1 MHPTSHDLP
10 KAARAAMVA
19 LLNANLATTLDLA
32 LQAKYAHWNVKGP
45 SFIALHELFDQ
56 VHAAAMTMADTMAE
70 RVTALG
76 GTAGGTARIVAASS
90 ALKEYRLKAAGG
102 AEHVKALAAA
112 IAGLAKPVRNAIDV
126 AAQAGDAGTSDLFTA
141 ASRELDKLLWL
152 VEAHG

>member
-1 MHPTSHDLP
+1 MHPTSNDLP
-10 KAARAAMVA
+10 KATRAAMVA
-19 LLNANLATTLDLA
+19 LLNTNLATTLDLA

-56 VHAAAMTMADTMAE
+56 VHAAAMTLADTIAE

-76 GTAGGTARIVAASS
+76 GTANGTARIVATAS
-90 ALKEYRLKAAGG
+90 ALKEYKLKAAGG
-102 AEHVKALAAA
+102 GEHVKALAAA
-112 IAGLAKPVRNAIDV
+112 IAGLAKPARSAIETS
-126 AAQAGDAGTSDLFTA
+126 AQAGDAGTSDLFTG